1 MKNCFGKHEGVSKN
15 IEGHVIESDNTNN
28 NNKLGKCSTNVFLK
42 IGSKKKE
49 RKKIGSKEKQSNT
62 IVTK

>member
-42 IGSKKKE
+42 IGSKKK
-49 RKKIGSKEKQSNT
+49 RKKENRQ
-62 IVTK
+62 